1 MWSSGAAAGCVS
13 SGLCRTCAAGTYA
26 SATNISER
34 IGHAW
39 RRVTRVYADRA
50 SARPALF
57 WRRYGTAVS
66 RF

>member
-13 SGLCRTCAAGTYA
+13 SGLCRMCAAGTYA

-34 IGHAW
+34 IGHA
-39 RRVTRVYADRA
+39 A
-50 SARPALF
+50 SAHPALF